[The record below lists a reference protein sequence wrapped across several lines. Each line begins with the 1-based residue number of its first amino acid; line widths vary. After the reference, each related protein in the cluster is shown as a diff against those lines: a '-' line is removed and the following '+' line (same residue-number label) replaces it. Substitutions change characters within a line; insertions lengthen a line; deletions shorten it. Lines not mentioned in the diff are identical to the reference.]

1 MSNSKLI
8 QELDNR
14 NMNIRQLALAA
25 DIVPQSL
32 YAAVHGRVYF
42 WPGWKK
48 RVAEALDMSVDELFE
63 EQEVNNAEA

>member
-1 MSNSKLI
+1 MNNTKLI
-8 QELDNR
+8 QELESR
-14 NMNIRQLALAA
+14 NMNLRQLALAA

-48 RVAEALDMSVDELFE
+48 RVAETLDMSVEELFE
-63 EQEVNNAEA
+63 EEGETGEA